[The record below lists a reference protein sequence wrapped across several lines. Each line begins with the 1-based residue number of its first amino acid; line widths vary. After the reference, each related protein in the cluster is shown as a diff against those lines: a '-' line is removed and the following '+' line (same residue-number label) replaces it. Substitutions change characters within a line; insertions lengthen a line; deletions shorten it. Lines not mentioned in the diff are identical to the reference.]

1 MNYPVAVIIPVYK
14 NDTPQYVRPA
24 IDSIIK
30 QTYSC
35 RIYIGVDGPIGNSL
49 NSCLEAYE
57 NNKNVSIVRF
67 AENRGLA
74 CVLNDLLQIC
84 FDNGYE
90 YIARMDADDISLPD
104 RIEKQIC
111 FLNEHPE
118 IDVVGGAI
126 NEIDEEGCESGKTI
140 VYPATPTE
148 CKKFFAKRNPLAHPA
163 VLFRKSFF
171 DKIGH
176 CYRPEYRKNQDTM
189 LCYDG
194 LMHGVNIA
202 NLPNVVLKFRMTEAL
217 FKKRRNGWVFA
228 KKQLADRLQINK
240 NLHYGH
246 TADLFAYA
254 MFCLLIAPAWVK
266 KIAYKIFR

>member
-1 MNYPVAVIIPVYK
+1 
-14 NDTPQYVRPA
+14 
-24 IDSIIK
+24 
-30 QTYSC
+30 
-35 RIYIGVDGPIGNSL
+35 
-49 NSCLEAYE
+49 
-57 NNKNVSIVRF
+57 
-67 AENRGLA
+67 
-74 CVLNDLLQIC
+74 
-84 FDNGYE
+84 
-90 YIARMDADDISLPD
+90 MDADDISLPD

-189 LCYDG
+189 LWYDG

-217 FKKRRNGWVFA
+217 FKKRRNGWV
-228 KKQLADRLQINK
+228 LQK
-240 NLHYGH
+240 NNWRTDCKSTKTCT
-246 TADLFAYA
+246 TAIPPTYSP
-254 MFCLLIAPAWVK
+254 MPCSVCSSPLLG
-266 KIAYKIFR
+266 

>member
-148 CKKFFAKRNPLAHPA
+148 CKKFLRKEIPSPIPPFYSAKVFLI
-163 VLFRKSFF
+163 KS
-171 DKIGH
+171 DIVTALNIGKPR
-176 CYRPEYRKNQDTM
+176 YDALVRRPNAWSEYSKSSERSIEIQNDRSLVQKAPEWM
-189 LCYDG
+189 GFC
-194 LMHGVNIA
+194 
-202 NLPNVVLKFRMTEAL
+202 
-217 FKKRRNGWVFA
+217 

>member
-148 CKKFFAKRNPLAHPA
+148 CKKFFAKKCRQNFCRQRISSMDWRPQPTSDNSPALPESVPSLAEA
-163 VLFRKSFF
+163 DKRSRKA
-171 DKIGH
+171 
-176 CYRPEYRKNQDTM
+176 EYREQ
-189 LCYDG
+189 
-194 LMHGVNIA
+194 A
-202 NLPNVVLKFRMTEAL
+202 
-217 FKKRRNGWVFA
+217 
-228 KKQLADRLQINK
+228 
-240 NLHYGH
+240 
-246 TADLFAYA
+246 
-254 MFCLLIAPAWVK
+254 
-266 KIAYKIFR
+266 

>member
-1 MNYPVAVIIPVYK
+1 
-14 NDTPQYVRPA
+14 
-24 IDSIIK
+24 
-30 QTYSC
+30 
-35 RIYIGVDGPIGNSL
+35 
-49 NSCLEAYE
+49 
-57 NNKNVSIVRF
+57 
-67 AENRGLA
+67 
-74 CVLNDLLQIC
+74 
-84 FDNGYE
+84 
-90 YIARMDADDISLPD
+90 MDADDISLPD

-148 CKKFFAKRNPLAHPA
+148 CKKFLRKRNPLAHPA

-189 LCYDG
+189 LWYDG

-228 KKQLADRLQINK
+228 KNNWRTDCKSTKLALRPYRRLIRLCHVLSAHRPCLGKK
-240 NLHYGH
+240 NR
-246 TADLFAYA
+246 
-254 MFCLLIAPAWVK
+254 V
-266 KIAYKIFR
+266 

>member
-118 IDVVGGAI
+118 IDVVGGLSTKSTKKVA
-126 NEIDEEGCESGKTI
+126 NPGKQSFI
-140 VYPATPTE
+140 QRLPPNARN
-148 CKKFFAKRNPLAHPA
+148 FAKRNPSPIPPFYSA
-163 VLFRKSFF
+163 K
-171 DKIGH
+171 
-176 CYRPEYRKNQDTM
+176 
-189 LCYDG
+189 
-194 LMHGVNIA
+194 
-202 NLPNVVLKFRMTEAL
+202 
-217 FKKRRNGWVFA
+217 VF
-228 KKQLADRLQINK
+228 
-240 NLHYGH
+240 
-246 TADLFAYA
+246 
-254 MFCLLIAPAWVK
+254 
-266 KIAYKIFR
+266 

>member
-111 FLNEHPE
+111 FLMSSEGLSTKSTKKVANPGKQSFIQRLPPNARNFLRKE
-118 IDVVGGAI
+118 IPSPIPPFYSAKVFLIKSDIVTALNI
-126 NEIDEEGCESGKTI
+126 GKT
-140 VYPATPTE
+140 
-148 CKKFFAKRNPLAHPA
+148 
-163 VLFRKSFF
+163 
-171 DKIGH
+171 KIRCFG
-176 CYRPEYRKNQDTM
+176 T
-189 LCYDG
+189 
-194 LMHGVNIA
+194 
-202 NLPNVVLKFRMTEAL
+202 
-217 FKKRRNGWVFA
+217 
-228 KKQLADRLQINK
+228 
-240 NLHYGH
+240 
-246 TADLFAYA
+246 TA
-254 MFCLLIAPAWVK
+254 
-266 KIAYKIFR
+266 

>member
-1 MNYPVAVIIPVYK
+1 M
-14 NDTPQYVRPA
+14 
-24 IDSIIK
+24 S
-30 QTYSC
+30 
-35 RIYIGVDGPIGNSL
+35 G
-49 NSCLEAYE
+49 AYE

-148 CKKFFAKRNPLAHPA
+148 CKKFFCEKKSPSPIPPFYSAKVFLI
-163 VLFRKSFF
+163 KS
-171 DKIGH
+171 DIVN
-176 CYRPEYRKNQDTM
+176 RPEYRKNPR
-189 LCYDG
+189 YDA
-194 LMHGVNIA
+194 LVRR
-202 NLPNVVLKFRMTEAL
+202 PN
-217 FKKRRNGWVFA
+217 
-228 KKQLADRLQINK
+228 
-240 NLHYGH
+240 
-246 TADLFAYA
+246 
-254 MFCLLIAPAWVK
+254 AWSE
-266 KIAYKIFR
+266 YSKIFRT

>member
-189 LCYDG
+189 LWYDG

-254 MFCLLIAPAWVK
+254 CLLYTSDAADEL
-266 KIAYKIFR
+266 

>member
-84 FDNGYE
+84 FDTGYE
-90 YIARMDADDISLPD
+90 YIARMDADDISD
-104 RIEKQIC
+104 RERE
-111 FLNEHPE
+111 LVNAPRRDPE
-118 IDVVGGAI
+118 RESNRVRIVRGTC
-126 NEIDEEGCESGKTI
+126 EGD
-140 VYPATPTE
+140 PH
-148 CKKFFAKRNPLAHPA
+148 R
-163 VLFRKSFF
+163 
-171 DKIGH
+171 
-176 CYRPEYRKNQDTM
+176 
-189 LCYDG
+189 
-194 LMHGVNIA
+194 
-202 NLPNVVLKFRMTEAL
+202 
-217 FKKRRNGWVFA
+217 
-228 KKQLADRLQINK
+228 
-240 NLHYGH
+240 
-246 TADLFAYA
+246 
-254 MFCLLIAPAWVK
+254 
-266 KIAYKIFR
+266 

>member
-126 NEIDEEGCESGKTI
+126 NEIGDSHRMQEIFCEKKSPRPSRRFI
-140 VYPATPTE
+140 PQ
-148 CKKFFAKRNPLAHPA
+148 KFF
-163 VLFRKSFF
+163 
-171 DKIGH
+171 
-176 CYRPEYRKNQDTM
+176 
-189 LCYDG
+189 
-194 LMHGVNIA
+194 
-202 NLPNVVLKFRMTEAL
+202 
-217 FKKRRNGWVFA
+217 
-228 KKQLADRLQINK
+228 
-240 NLHYGH
+240 
-246 TADLFAYA
+246 
-254 MFCLLIAPAWVK
+254 
-266 KIAYKIFR
+266 

>member
-118 IDVVGGAI
+118 IDVVGGLSTKSTKKVA
-126 NEIDEEGCESGKTI
+126 NRENNRLSSDSHRMQEI
-140 VYPATPTE
+140 
-148 CKKFFAKRNPLAHPA
+148 FAKRNPLAHPA
-163 VLFRKSFF
+163 VLFRKSFLIKS
-171 DKIGH
+171 DIVTALNIGKTKIRCFG
-176 CYRPEYRKNQDTM
+176 T
-189 LCYDG
+189 
-194 LMHGVNIA
+194 
-202 NLPNVVLKFRMTEAL
+202 
-217 FKKRRNGWVFA
+217 
-228 KKQLADRLQINK
+228 
-240 NLHYGH
+240 
-246 TADLFAYA
+246 TA
-254 MFCLLIAPAWVK
+254 
-266 KIAYKIFR
+266 

>member
-90 YIARMDADDISLPD
+90 YIVDHLY
-104 RIEKQIC
+104 
-111 FLNEHPE
+111 
-118 IDVVGGAI
+118 VV
-126 NEIDEEGCESGKTI
+126 
-140 VYPATPTE
+140 
-148 CKKFFAKRNPLAHPA
+148 F
-163 VLFRKSFF
+163 
-171 DKIGH
+171 
-176 CYRPEYRKNQDTM
+176 
-189 LCYDG
+189 
-194 LMHGVNIA
+194 
-202 NLPNVVLKFRMTEAL
+202 
-217 FKKRRNGWVFA
+217 
-228 KKQLADRLQINK
+228 
-240 NLHYGH
+240 
-246 TADLFAYA
+246 
-254 MFCLLIAPAWVK
+254 
-266 KIAYKIFR
+266 